1 MTHPPLPPA
10 EGAAWA
16 RQAERSSI
24 PVMRFMVWLSLTLG
38 RRLSRTVLHGIALY
52 FLLFSPQAGRAS
64 RAYLQRVLGRAPGLA
79 ERYRHILTFATTI
92 HDRIYFL
99 NGRFDLFDIEIH
111 GSEHVE
117 ALLAKGRGILLF
129 GAHLGSF
136 EVLRAVGHRYSTQ
149 PICMLMHAENARKI
163 NQVLAAI
170 NPDAHQDILPLGQL
184 DSMLQLRDRLDAG
197 QLVGVLADRN
207 PGENG
212 TRHLPFLGSP
222 APFPNGPFRL
232 AALLQRPVLFMSGTW
247 EGDRRY
253 RVELSPL
260 ADFSGVEPRE
270 RATAITE
277 AQQAYAARLEEHCRR
292 APYNWFNFFDFW
304 SDPRSQPNPRAS

>member
-1 MTHPPLPPA
+1 
-10 EGAAWA
+10 
-16 RQAERSSI
+16 
-24 PVMRFMVWLSLTLG
+24 MRFMVWLSLTLG
-38 RRLSRTVLHGIALY
+38 RQLSRTVLHGIAIY
-52 FLLFSPQAGRAS
+52 FLLFSPKAGRAS
-64 RAYLQRVLGRAPGLA
+64 RAYLQRVLGHAPGLA
-79 ERYRHILTFATTI
+79 DRYRHILTFATTI

-111 GSEHVE
+111 GLEHVE
-117 ALLAKGRGILLF
+117 AHMAKGRGILLF

-136 EVLRAVGHRYSTQ
+136 EVLRAVGHRHATQ

-170 NPDAHQDILPLGQL
+170 NPTASQDILPLGQL
-184 DSMLQLRDRLDAG
+184 DSMLQLRDRLDGG

-207 PGENG
+207 PGKNG
-212 TRHLPFLGSP
+212 VRHLPFLGSP

-232 AALLQRPVLFMSGTW
+232 AALLQRQVLFMSGTW
-247 EGDRRY
+247 LGGRRY

-260 ADFSGVEPRE
+260 ADFSDVEPRE
-270 RATAITE
+270 RSTAIAE
-277 AQQAYAARLEEHCRR
+277 AQQTYAALLENHCRK

-304 SDPRSQPNPRAS
+304 SDPRSPSTHPAQ

>member
-1 MTHPPLPPA
+1 M
-10 EGAAWA
+10 
-16 RQAERSSI
+16 

-38 RRLSRTVLHGIALY
+38 RQLSRTVLHGIAAY
-52 FLLFSPQAGRAS
+52 FLLFSPKAGRAS
-64 RAYLQRVLGRAPGLA
+64 RAYLQRILGRPPRLA
-79 ERYRHILTFATTI
+79 ERYRHILTFATSI

-99 NGRFDLFDIEIH
+99 NGRFDLFDVEVH
-111 GSEHVE
+111 GLEHVE
-117 ALLAKGRGILLF
+117 AHMATGRGTLLF

-136 EVLRAVGHRYSTQ
+136 EVLRAVGHRHATQ
-149 PICMLMHAENARKI
+149 RVCMLMHAENARKI

-170 NPDAHQDILPLGQL
+170 NPAASQDILPLGQL
-184 DSMLQLRDRLDAG
+184 DSMLQLRDRLDSG

-207 PGENG
+207 PGESGVRN
-212 TRHLPFLGSP
+212 LPFLGSP

-247 EGDRRY
+247 QGGRRY

-260 ADFSGVEPRE
+260 ADFTGVEPRE
-270 RATAITE
+270 RAAAIAR
-277 AQQAYAARLEEHCRR
+277 AQESYAALLESHCRR

-304 SDPRSQPNPRAS
+304 SDPRSRSDRPAP